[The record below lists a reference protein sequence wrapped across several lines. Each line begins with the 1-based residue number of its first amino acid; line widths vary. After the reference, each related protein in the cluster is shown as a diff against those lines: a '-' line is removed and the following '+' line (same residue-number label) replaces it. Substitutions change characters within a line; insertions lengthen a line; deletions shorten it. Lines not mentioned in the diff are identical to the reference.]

1 MYRFLFKLSRRS
13 SVVLA
18 TTFLV
23 AGHSAVQAQT
33 TPDLSPTESK
43 TADFQRTDALYQTL
57 QALNAK
63 YDCIPSNSAIF
74 NTKKKVISRAEFA
87 AGANSCIQTIEEL
100 VARRPRKAV
109 KKRRVVAPV
118 PEPVPEVMPQVVPEP
133 APAPIA
139 PPPAPPAPVEPQE
152 EAQAQVTQ
160 QDLDGVKALINAFS
174 EDLQAL
180 DSRIKKSSFSTTTKL
195 VGEGIISF
203 SGYGGVNAIAPTAA
217 VTNAAGVVTTA
228 ANPGRLASNN
238 IFTNRLRLN
247 FDTSFTGKD
256 RLRSRLQSRN
266 FTPFNAAAT
275 GTNMTRF
282 GHDGNDG
289 EDNTLLS
296 LFQYDFPLGDQTKIR
311 VAPIGY
317 EFNDNQPTLNPLL
330 SSSANGAISRFGR
343 FNPIFRL
350 SGDGAAINI
359 AHKLTDELSLDVGYA
374 VPATATV
381 TASTLIPTATGNVVT
396 SNNGFF
402 QGQNAVL
409 SQLTYAPSKDFSL
422 AALYGRSY
430 NNAGGLTGSTGSA
443 AANSPFGN
451 VPTTANHYSFLV
463 TYKLGDS
470 AVISGWAGF
479 IDANRE
485 AAGSGTASVSNYA
498 ITLAFP
504 DFGADGNVLGFVF
517 GIPPKLNSFRTTT
530 AAGVVSTANNNTDTS
545 YHLEAI
551 YKVKLND
558 NMDITPGLLVVT
570 NPEHNSV
577 NPTEYVGTL
586 RTTFRF

>member
-1 MYRFLFKLSRRS
+1 MYRFLFKLGKRS

-18 TTFLV
+18 TTFFI

-33 TPDLSPTESK
+33 TPEVYTSESK
-43 TADFQRTDALYQTL
+43 TAEIQRTDAVYQTL

-74 NTKKKVISRAEFA
+74 NTKKKFINRAEFL
-87 AGANSCIQTIEEL
+87 AGANSCIQSIEEL
-100 VARRPRKAV
+100 VARRSRKPV
-109 KKRRVVAPV
+109 KRRRVVTPAPV
-118 PEPVPEVMPQVVPEP
+118 PEVLPPVVPEP
-133 APAPIA
+133 APVA
-139 PPPAPPAPVEPQE
+139 PPPAPLPVLPPPPVESNE
-152 EAQAQVTQ
+152 EAEDPITQ
-160 QDLDGVKALINAFS
+160 QDIDGVKALINALG

-180 DSRIKKSSFSTTTKL
+180 DARIKKDSFSTTTKL
-195 VGEGIISF
+195 TGEAILSF
-203 SGYGGVNAIAPTAA
+203 TGYGGVNAIAPTAA
-217 VTNAAGVVTTA
+217 VGTTA
-228 ANPGRLASNN
+228 ASPGRLASNN
-238 IFTNRLRLN
+238 IFGNRLRLN

-256 RLRSRLQSRN
+256 RLRSRLQARN
-266 FTPFNAAAT
+266 LTPINTALT
-275 GTNMTRF
+275 GTNMTRL
-282 GHDGNDG
+282 GYDGNDG
-289 EDNTLLS
+289 ENDSFLS
-296 LFQYDFPLGDQTKIR
+296 LFQYDFPLSDETKIR
-311 VAPIGY
+311 VAAIGY

-343 FNPIFRL
+343 YNPIFRL
-350 SGDGAAINI
+350 SGDGASFNI
-359 AHKLTDELSLDVGYA
+359 AHKFSKELSFDLGYA

-381 TASTLIPTATGNVVT
+381 TAATALPTATGTVVT

-409 SQLTYAPSKDFSL
+409 SQLTYAPSKEFSV

-430 NNAGGLTGSTGSA
+430 SNAGGIAGGTGSA
-443 AANSPFGN
+443 ASNSPFGN
-451 VPTTANHYSFLV
+451 VPTTANHYSFLA

-470 AVISGWAGF
+470 AVLSGWAGF

-498 ITLAFP
+498 VTLGFP
-504 DFGADGNVLGFVF
+504 DFGAEGNTLGFVF
-517 GIPPKLNSFRTTT
+517 GIPPKLNSFRTVS

-551 YKVKLND
+551 YKIRLND
-558 NMDITPGLLVVT
+558 NMDITPGIVLIT
-570 NPEHNSV
+570 NPEHNSA
-577 NPTEYVGTL
+577 NPTAYVGTV